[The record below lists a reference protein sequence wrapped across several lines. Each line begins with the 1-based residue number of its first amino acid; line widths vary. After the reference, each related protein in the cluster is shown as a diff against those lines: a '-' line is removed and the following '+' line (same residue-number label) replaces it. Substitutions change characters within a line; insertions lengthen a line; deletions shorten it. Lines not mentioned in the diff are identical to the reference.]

1 MAGVLKLEIK
11 ESSEQLG
18 DLMQTQSDAV
28 ARSKIQVLW
37 WLQTGQCHQVN
48 QLVELSG
55 YHRTTISR
63 WLSSYREG
71 GLARLLEVRVSTGR
85 PRNLS
90 DEVLADLQRELN
102 EPEGFESYLEVQR
115 WLLAVHGVEVPYSTV
130 HSIVRYQL
138 KSKLKRARPVSEY
151 QDPEALEAFKK
162 TLVPSSV

>member
-1 MAGVLKLEIK
+1 MAGILKLEIK
-11 ESSEQLG
+11 ESAEQLG
-18 DLMQTQSDAV
+18 DLMQTQSNAV

-37 WLQTGQCHQVN
+37 WLQTRQCHQVN
-48 QLVELSG
+48 QLVKLSG

-71 GLARLLEVRVSTGR
+71 GLDNLLEIRVSTGR
-85 PRNLS
+85 PCHLS

-130 HSIVRYQL
+130 HSIVRYRL

-151 QDPEALEAFKK
+151 QDSEALEVFKK
-162 TLVPSSV
+162 MLVPSSV